1 MKPMGGDEAYPLRKP
16 EWLKARLPGG
26 DAFFALK
33 SRLRRRE
40 LHTICESARCPN
52 IHECWNGS
60 QATFLIMGSVCSR
73 DCRFCSVAS
82 GPPETLDAEEGR
94 KLAEMTAWMGL
105 RYVVITSVTRDD
117 LPDQGSGHFAA
128 VIRTLKRERPQ
139 MGIEALVPDFSGR
152 SGLLDAVLDAG
163 VDVLAHNIET
173 VPALY
178 GKVNRR
184 PAAFSDSLRVLLHG
198 KERGWITKSGL
209 MVGLGETRAEILDLL
224 AVLRERNV
232 DLLTIGQYLQPDRR
246 SLPVER
252 FYPPAEF
259 AELRQAALGMGFLG
273 VESGP
278 FVRSSYHAEQM
289 FQAVNRALPR
299 IQ

>member
-1 MKPMGGDEAYPLRKP
+1 MAGGGPHPMRKP

-52 IHECWNGS
+52 IHECWNS
-60 QATFLIMGSVCSR
+60 AQATFLIMGSVCSR
-73 DCRFCSVAS
+73 DCRFCAVAS
-82 GPPETLDAEEGR
+82 GSPGPLDPEEGR
-94 KLAEMTAWMGL
+94 KISEMAAWMGL
-105 RYVVITSVTRDD
+105 RYAVITSVTRDD

-128 VIRTLKRERPQ
+128 VVRNLKRERPQ
-139 MGIEALVPDFSGR
+139 LGIEALVPDFSGR
-152 SGLLDAVLDAG
+152 AALLDAVLDAG

-173 VPALY
+173 VPSLY
-178 GKVNRR
+178 AKVNRR
-184 PAAFSDSLRVLLHG
+184 PAAFSDSLRVLQRG
-198 KERGWITKSGL
+198 KERGWVTKSGL
-209 MVGLGETRAEILDLL
+209 MVGLGETHAEILDLL
-224 AVLRERNV
+224 TVLRERDV

-246 SLPVER
+246 SLAVER
-252 FYPPAEF
+252 YVPPAEF
-259 AELRQAALGMGFLG
+259 AELKQAALGLGFLG

>member
-1 MKPMGGDEAYPLRKP
+1 MRKP

-52 IHECWNGS
+52 IHECWNS
-60 QATFLIMGSVCSR
+60 AQATFLIMGSVCSR
-73 DCRFCSVAS
+73 DCRFCAVAS
-82 GPPETLDAEEGR
+82 GSPGPLDPEEGR
-94 KLAEMTAWMGL
+94 KISEMAAWMGL
-105 RYVVITSVTRDD
+105 RYAVITSVTRDD

-128 VIRTLKRERPQ
+128 VVRNLKRERPQ
-139 MGIEALVPDFSGR
+139 LGIEALVPDFSGR
-152 SGLLDAVLDAG
+152 AALLDAVLDAG

-173 VPALY
+173 VPSLY
-178 GKVNRR
+178 AKVNRR
-184 PAAFSDSLRVLLHG
+184 PAAFSDSLRVLQRG
-198 KERGWITKSGL
+198 KERGWVTKSGL
-209 MVGLGETRAEILDLL
+209 MVGLGETHAEILDLL
-224 AVLRERNV
+224 TVLRERDV

-246 SLPVER
+246 SLAVER
-252 FYPPAEF
+252 YVPPAEF
-259 AELRQAALGMGFLG
+259 AELKQAALGLGFLG